1 MSKRVFVSGC
11 FDLLHSGH
19 VAFFQEAA
27 QYGDLTVAL
36 GSDKTLYELKNRVPV
51 NNEQERLF
59 MVKAVGCVH
68 DAFVSSGSGKLDFA
82 AELEQRK
89 PDLFIVNEDGDSED
103 KRDLCRRL
111 GVDYK
116 VLKRV
121 PHTNLPTRST
131 TSLRS
136 APRMPYR
143 IDLAG
148 GWLDQPF
155 VSKHHPGPVLTVS
168 LEPTVDFNTRSGM
181 ATSTRNRALELWG
194 PSLPLGD
201 PHKIAKA
208 LFCYDNPPGTQ
219 EVSGSQDA
227 IGLVFPGLAKAH
239 YEGDY
244 WPTSIDTVS
253 DEDTLHFVERSLQ
266 LIPLTPRGDSYSV
279 LSDTNITAT
288 GAKALAEA
296 AEACWQA
303 ILAHDVKAFGESF
316 RASYEAQVTMFP
328 NMVTED
334 MRALIETYRDQVYG
348 WKVSGAGGGGYLILV
363 TDKPIDYAVDVS
375 VRRAFD

>member
-1 MSKRVFVSGC
+1 MAKRVFVSGC

-36 GSDKTLYELKNRVPV
+36 GSDKTVYELKNRVPV

-59 MVKAVGCVH
+59 MVRAVGCVH
-68 DAFVSSGSGKLDFA
+68 DAFISSGSGKLDFA
-82 AELEQRK
+82 AELEQLN
-89 PDLFIVNEDGDSED
+89 PDLFIVNEDGDSEE
-103 KRDLCRRL
+103 KRELCRRL
-111 GVDYK
+111 GVNYK

-121 PHTNLPTRST
+121 PHENLPTRST

-155 VSKHHPGPVLTVS
+155 VSKHHPGSVLTVS

-194 PSLPLGD
+194 PGLPLGD

-208 LFCYDNPPGTQ
+208 LFCYDNPPGTK

-227 IGLVFPGLAKAH
+227 IGLVFPGLAKAN
-239 YEGDY
+239 YEGNY
-244 WPTSIDTVS
+244 WPSSIESVT

-266 LIPLTPRGDSYSV
+266 LIPLTPRGDGYSV
-279 LSDTNITAT
+279 L
-288 GAKALAEA
+288 E
-296 AEACWQA
+296 
-303 ILAHDVKAFGESF
+303 
-316 RASYEAQVTMFP
+316 
-328 NMVTED
+328 
-334 MRALIETYRDQVYG
+334 
-348 WKVSGAGGGGYLILV
+348 
-363 TDKPIDYAVDVS
+363 
-375 VRRAFD
+375 